1 MAPPHFLL
9 VSYPAQGHINPTLRL
24 AKRLIRT
31 GAQVTF
37 VTTVYAQ
44 RRMVKPL
51 SVCGLSFAPF
61 SDGYDDGCENKDNL
75 HHVLSEIKRQ
85 GTRKL
90 TELVLECADQGR
102 PVACIVYTMIFD
114 WAQEV
119 ARRVQVL
126 SAYFWNQ
133 ATTVFD
139 IYYYYFN
146 GYGDEVR
153 NKSIDPSSSIEL
165 PGLEPLFTSPD
176 LPSFLL
182 SSNKLTFVLESFQKN
197 FEALSQ
203 DENPKVLLNTFDALE
218 PKALRALDKLKLI
231 GIGPLIPSAFL
242 DTKDPTD
249 ISFGGDLF
257 QGSTDYIEWLNSK
270 PKSSVIYISFG
281 SLAILSK
288 PQMEE
293 IACGL
298 LNSDRPFLWVI
309 REPDK
314 GEVKDEEMLGCRE
327 ELEQR
332 GMIVPWC
339 SQLEV
344 LTHPSLGCFVTHCG
358 WNSTLESMVCG
369 VPVVAFP
376 QGTDQATNAKLI
388 TDMWKTGIRVRVN
401 EEGMVERDEIK
412 MCLEIVMGDG
422 ERAERLRRNAEK
434 WKELAREA
442 MKNGG
447 ISDNNLKAFVDEVGQ
462 KL

>member
-9 VSYPAQGHINPTLRL
+9 VSYPAQGHINPTLWL
-24 AKRLIRT
+24 AKRLIQT

-51 SVCGLSFAPF
+51 SVCGLSFAP
-61 SDGYDDGCENKDNL
+61 SLMATTMG
-75 HHVLSEIKRQ
+75 IKRQ
-85 GTRKL
+85 GTLKL
-90 TELVLECADQGR
+90 TELVLECTDQGR
-102 PVACIVYTMIFD
+102 PVACIVYTMVFD

-165 PGLEPLFTSPD
+165 PGLEPLFTSRD

-182 SSNKLTFVLESFQKN
+182 
-197 FEALSQ
+197 Q

-242 DTKDPTD
+242 DAKDPTD

-257 QGSTDYIEWLNSK
+257 QGSTDYIEC
-270 PKSSVIYISFG
+270 
-281 SLAILSK
+281 LAILSK
-288 PQMEE
+288 PQMED
-293 IACGL
+293 IGRGL

-422 ERAERLRRNAEK
+422 ERAEGLRRNAEK

>member
-24 AKRLIRT
+24 AKRLIQT

-44 RRMVKPL
+44 RHMVKPL

-61 SDGYDDGCENKDNL
+61 SDGYDDG
-75 HHVLSEIKRQ
+75 
-85 GTRKL
+85 
-90 TELVLECADQGR
+90 
-102 PVACIVYTMIFD
+102 
-114 WAQEV
+114 
-119 ARRVQVL
+119 
-126 SAYFWNQ
+126 
-133 ATTVFD
+133 
-139 IYYYYFN
+139 
-146 GYGDEVR
+146 
-153 NKSIDPSSSIEL
+153 IDPSSSIEL
-165 PGLEPLFTSPD
+165 PGLEPLFTSRD

-182 SSNKLTFVLESFQKN
+182 SSNKLTFVLESFQNN

-242 DTKDPTD
+242 DAKDPTD
-249 ISFGGDLF
+249 ISFGGDRF

-314 GEVKDEEMLGCRE
+314 GE
-327 ELEQR
+327 
-332 GMIVPWC
+332 
-339 SQLEV
+339 
-344 LTHPSLGCFVTHCG
+344 
-358 WNSTLESMVCG
+358 SMVCG

-376 QGTDQATNAKLI
+376 QGTDQATTAKLI
-388 TDMWKTGIRVRVN
+388 TDMWKTGIRVWVN

-422 ERAERLRRNAEK
+422 ERAEGLRRNAEK

-447 ISDNNLKAFVDEVGQ
+447 MSDNNLKAFVDEVGQ

>member
-24 AKRLIRT
+24 AKRLIQT

-85 GTRKL
+85 GTLKL

-165 PGLEPLFTSPD
+165 PGLEPLFTSRD

-242 DTKDPTD
+242 DAKDPTD
-249 ISFGGDLF
+249 ISFGGDPF

-293 IACGL
+293 IACERDDSTLVFPIGGFDP
-298 LNSDRPFLWVI
+298 SIIGMFCDALWV
-309 REPDK
+309 EFNL
-314 GEVKDEEMLGCRE
+314 GEHGL
-327 ELEQR
+327 
-332 GMIVPWC
+332 W
-339 SQLEV
+339 
-344 LTHPSLGCFVTHCG
+344 
-358 WNSTLESMVCG
+358 

-388 TDMWKTGIRVRVN
+388 TDMWKTGIRVWVN

-422 ERAERLRRNAEK
+422 ERAEGLRRNAEK

-447 ISDNNLKAFVDEVGQ
+447 MSDNNLKAFVDEVGQ

>member
-24 AKRLIRT
+24 AKRLIQT

-51 SVCGLSFAPF
+51 SV
-61 SDGYDDGCENKDNL
+61 YNL

-85 GTRKL
+85 GTLKL
-90 TELVLECADQGR
+90 IELVLECADQGR

-146 GYGDEVR
+146 GYGDE
-153 NKSIDPSSSIEL
+153 L
-165 PGLEPLFTSPD
+165 PGLEPLFTSRD

-197 FEALSQ
+197 FEVLSQ

-218 PKALRALDKLKLI
+218 PKALRALDKLKLV
-231 GIGPLIPSAFL
+231 GI
-242 DTKDPTD
+242 DPTD

-293 IACGL
+293 IAC
-298 LNSDRPFLWVI
+298 
-309 REPDK
+309 
-314 GEVKDEEMLGCRE
+314 

-339 SQLEV
+339 SQLGFD
-344 LTHPSLGCFVTHCG
+344 PSIIGMFCDALWVEFNLGEHGLWGSGCG
-358 WNSTLESMVCG
+358 IS
-369 VPVVAFP
+369 

-388 TDMWKTGIRVRVN
+388 TDVWKTGIRVWVN

-422 ERAERLRRNAEK
+422 ERAEGLRRNAEK

>member
-1 MAPPHFLL
+1 MAPAHFLL

-24 AKRLIRT
+24 AKRLIQT

-51 SVCGLSFAPF
+51 SV
-61 SDGYDDGCENKDNL
+61 YNL

-85 GTRKL
+85 GTLKL
-90 TELVLECADQGR
+90 IELVLECADQGR

-165 PGLEPLFTSPD
+165 PGLEPLFTSRD

-182 SSNKLTFVLESFQKN
+182 PSNKLTFVLESFQKN
-197 FEALSQ
+197 FEVLSQ

-218 PKALRALDKLKLI
+218 PKALRALGKLKLI

-344 LTHPSLGCFVTHCG
+344 LTHPSLGCFHGLWGSGCG
-358 WNSTLESMVCG
+358 IS
-369 VPVVAFP
+369 

-422 ERAERLRRNAEK
+422 ERAEGLRRNAEK

-462 KL
+462 NCN

>member
-24 AKRLIRT
+24 AKQLIQT

-44 RRMVKPL
+44 RHMVKPL

-165 PGLEPLFTSPD
+165 PGLEPLFTSRD
-176 LPSFLL
+176 LPSF
-182 SSNKLTFVLESFQKN
+182 
-197 FEALSQ
+197 
-203 DENPKVLLNTFDALE
+203 
-218 PKALRALDKLKLI
+218 
-231 GIGPLIPSAFL
+231 
-242 DTKDPTD
+242 
-249 ISFGGDLF
+249 
-257 QGSTDYIEWLNSK
+257 Y
-270 PKSSVIYISFG
+270 
-281 SLAILSK
+281 
-288 PQMEE
+288 
-293 IACGL
+293 
-298 LNSDRPFLWVI
+298 
-309 REPDK
+309 
-314 GEVKDEEMLGCRE
+314 
-327 ELEQR
+327 
-332 GMIVPWC
+332 
-339 SQLEV
+339 
-344 LTHPSLGCFVTHCG
+344 
-358 WNSTLESMVCG
+358 
-369 VPVVAFP
+369 
-376 QGTDQATNAKLI
+376 
-388 TDMWKTGIRVRVN
+388 
-401 EEGMVERDEIK
+401 
-412 MCLEIVMGDG
+412 CLQI
-422 ERAERLRRNAEK
+422 N
-434 WKELAREA
+434 
-442 MKNGG
+442 
-447 ISDNNLKAFVDEVGQ
+447 
-462 KL
+462 